1 MIRARAKLSL
11 AVLATSASLAALSA
25 CPKPAAPPPKTAPS
39 ASESADPPPPPPA
52 APKKCDDLDQGC
64 VAKADTRAPIRGSG
78 WSVEP
83 PSGWTYA
90 HGPEVT
96 VARTDG
102 AIVGMTVHEPGANK
116 KAETANRATAFELVA
131 KNLGV
136 TLPKK
141 TTWGDK
147 PAKTIAVGS
156 VKVGLWQFDGATREG
171 KPGALLA
178 FTAKLSDREA
188 LLGVGFV
195 LESDARDSDKAILQS
210 VQSLRGEAG
219 ASAADAGAD
228 AKGK

>member
-1 MIRARAKLSL
+1 MIRARAKLL
-11 AVLATSASLAALSA
+11 LLVCCASASLAALSA
-25 CPKPAAPPPKTAPS
+25 CPKPAAKAPTSTPTAS
-39 ASESADPPPPPPA
+39 ASAEAPPA
-52 APKKCDDLDQGC
+52 ATPPAKKCDELDEGC
-64 VAKADTRAPIRGSG
+64 VAKADTRAAIRGTG

-90 HGPEVT
+90 HGPDVT

-116 KAETANRATAFELVA
+116 KVEASNRAAALELVA
-131 KNLGV
+131 KSLGV
-136 TLPKK
+136 ALPKK
-141 TTWGDK
+141 VVWSDK
-147 PAKTIAVGS
+147 PAKTVAVGS

-195 LESDARDSDKAILQS
+195 LESDTRDADKAILQS

-219 ASAADAGAD
+219 APPADAGAD